1 MRIVAATI
9 LTAVI
14 ILALF
19 FLLVGA
25 LGVSFGVRVGGNLF
39 ADEGFGS
46 LRPAYVV
53 LLILA
58 AGCGLYLLWRS
69 NRGPA

>member
-1 MRIVAATI
+1 MKIVAAII
-9 LTAVI
+9 LSAVI
-14 ILALF
+14 TLALF
-19 FLLVGA
+19 FLLMSA

-58 AGCGLYLLWRS
+58 AGCGLYLLRRS

>member
-1 MRIVAATI
+1 MRIVAAII
-9 LTAVI
+9 LTAII

-19 FLLVGA
+19 FLLLGA

-58 AGCGLYLLWRS
+58 AGCGLYFIWRS